1 VALVYSTTVFPAWYA
16 RGLIGDWHGRTFFI
30 VLLAAA
36 IVSVTARLH
45 LWFTSRFYPAELD
58 WVHQRSSRW
67 ILVADWVFAVTL
79 AAGGILIRDVQSPLT
94 IVLPSIAIGVIVAAV
109 LIEPVTTR
117 DAFKKS
123 GVGEVEKWK
132 GGKVEK

>member
-1 VALVYSTTVFPAWYA
+1 
-16 RGLIGDWHGRTFFI
+16 
-30 VLLAAA
+30 
-36 IVSVTARLH
+36 
-45 LWFTSRFYPAELD
+45 
-58 WVHQRSSRW
+58 
-67 ILVADWVFAVTL
+67 VADWVFAVTL